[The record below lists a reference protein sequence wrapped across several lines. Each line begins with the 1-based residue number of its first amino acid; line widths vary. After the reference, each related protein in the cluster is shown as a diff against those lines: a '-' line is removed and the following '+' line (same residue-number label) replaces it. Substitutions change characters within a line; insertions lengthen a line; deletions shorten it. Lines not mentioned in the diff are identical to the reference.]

1 MITFET
7 PEKPFFKSGEGELV
21 ENSDV
26 VITISGV
33 KNIDYVHIGFK
44 SEDEEETKDEV

>member
-7 PEKPFFKSGEGELV
+7 PEEPVLKIGEGELV
-21 ENSDV
+21 ENPDV

-44 SEDEEETKDEV
+44 SEDEEETEDE

>member
-7 PEKPFFKSGEGELV
+7 PEKPVLKIGEGELV
-21 ENSDV
+21 ENPDV

-33 KNIDYVHIGFK
+33 KSIAFLNIGFK
-44 SEDEEETKDEV
+44 SDDEEETDYE

>member
-1 MITFET
+1 MITFEI
-7 PEKPFFKSGEGELV
+7 PEEPFFKSGELEV
-21 ENSDV
+21 AEEPEV

-33 KNIDYVHIGFK
+33 KNIDYMHIGFK